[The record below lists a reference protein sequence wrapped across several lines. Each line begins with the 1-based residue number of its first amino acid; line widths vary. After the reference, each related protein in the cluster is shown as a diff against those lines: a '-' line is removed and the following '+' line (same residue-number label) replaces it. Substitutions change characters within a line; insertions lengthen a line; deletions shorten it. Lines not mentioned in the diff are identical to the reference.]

1 VCKKT
6 FFNVIT
12 EANMMH
18 RRSKDAA
25 RHSALAARGTG
36 IVTGNDTGAGDS
48 EFIMFRYNERSIL
61 GYVVVH

>member
-6 FFNVIT
+6 FFYVIT

-36 IVTGNDTGAGDS
+36 IVTGAGDS